1 MDLGSRSY
9 FLILGEGIIA
19 LPVKIPVFNADEIGA
34 VALWIRGIDF
44 PGFAQQVHVWIDGQ
58 EADIPIDEECCA
70 KCFDLIFRDDKEIVN
85 FDFFYGGAAV
95 SLFPEQNPE
104 YSAQCFTVSGKR
116 CDGDKAHFS
125 FDGFFFEEYVDA
137 GLVGFCKGPGC
148 VVYLDQ

>member
-9 FLILGEGIIA
+9 FLILGEGVIA
-19 LPVKIPVFNADEIGA
+19 LPVKIPVFNADEVGA

-44 PGFAQQVHVWIDGQ
+44 PGFAQQVHVGVDGQ
-58 EADIPIDEECCA
+58 EADVPIDEECCV
-70 KCFDLIFRDDKEIVN
+70 KCFDLVFRDDKEVVN

-95 SLFPEQNPE
+95 SFLSEQDPE
-104 YSAQCFTVSGKR
+104 YSAECFTVGGER
-116 CDGDKAHFS
+116 CKADKAHFS

-137 GLVGFCKGPGC
+137 GLIGFCNRPGC